1 MVQVRFGAFEVD
13 TSSRILRKHGITLR
27 LREQAMEVLLALVER
42 PGELLTREDLRH
54 RLWSDGT
61 VVDFDL
67 GLNTAVSRLRQVLND
82 PTDAPH
88 FVETIPK
95 RGYRFIG
102 TVQKQP
108 SVAVMP
114 LVNLSADQ
122 DGDYFSDG
130 LTEELIGALWRIEGI
145 RVAGRATV
153 WRFKN
158 QKYDPQR
165 AAKELGVDSI
175 LEGSVRCASGRI
187 RINVHL
193 IGGQDGFEL
202 WSERFDDEWKEI
214 FALQDRVAE
223 RVAQALKSRLT
234 GTGPANRPHHP
245 EAYAAYL
252 KGHYLVKRHTPA
264 NSQRTLEYFEEA
276 MRCDP
281 GYALPYH
288 GASLVHI
295 LGTMMGISP
304 PRETLA
310 KAEALLDKGLAIETA
325 SAMLQNT
332 LGMLRM
338 FQWRWRESEQA
349 YQRAIALEPANP
361 HPHMMYALQR
371 SFMGLHEE
379 ALHEARTALELDPLD
394 PMMNFRVVQS
404 SYYARHYEAAVR
416 SARTAIDLSPELPFT
431 YGYLAF
437 TLLSMGAADDA
448 WSTALRLRTLG
459 HHQPLSEGFFGYV
472 AGSLGHRVE
481 AHEVIANLTLHREGG
496 YSPALPIAW
505 IYLSLG
511 DVDACMQWLGT
522 AFEEREPYL
531 ASAAVFPGYDAL
543 RQDARF
549 RQLLERLGLHQ
560 SIRQSVR

>member
-1 MVQVRFGAFEVD
+1 MQVRFGAFEVD
-13 TSSRILRKHGITLR
+13 TARRILRKHGITLR

-42 PGELLTREDLRH
+42 PGELLTRDDLRH
-54 RLWSDGT
+54 RLWNDGT
-61 VVDFDL
+61 VVDFDV
-67 GLNTAVSRLRQVLND
+67 GLNTAISRLRQVLND
-82 PTDAPH
+82 SSGAPR

-102 TVQKQP
+102 AVQKQP

-114 LVNLSADQ
+114 LVNQSADQ

-175 LEGSVRCASGRI
+175 LEGSVRRANGRI

-193 IGGQDGFEL
+193 INGQDGFEV
-202 WSERFDDEWKEI
+202 WSERFDSEWKEI

-234 GTGPANRPHHP
+234 GSAPSNRPDNP

-252 KGHYLVKRHTPA
+252 KGHHLVKRHTPA

-276 MRCDP
+276 IRSDP

-295 LGTMMGISP
+295 LGTMMGTSP
-304 PRETLA
+304 PRAALA

-338 FQWRWRESEQA
+338 FQWRWRESEEA
-349 YQRAIALEPANP
+349 YRRAIALEPANP

-379 ALHEARTALELDPLD
+379 AVHEARTALELDPLD

-404 SYYARHYEAAVR
+404 LYYARQYEAAVR
-416 SARTAIDLSPELPFT
+416 SARMAIELSPDFPYT

-437 TLLSMGAADDA
+437 ALLGTGATDEA
-448 WSTALRLRTLG
+448 WSTAQRLRTLG
-459 HHQPLSEGFFGYV
+459 HSQPLSEGFFGYV
-472 AGSLGHRVE
+472 AGSLGHSVE
-481 AHEVIANLTLHREGG
+481 AHEVIANLTVRRERG

-505 IYLSLG
+505 NFLSLG
-511 DVDACMQWLGT
+511 DADACMLWLET
-522 AFEEREPYL
+522 ALEEREPYL
-531 ASAAVFPGYDAL
+531 ASAAVFPGYDLLLPNAG
-543 RQDARF
+543 F
-549 RQLLERLGLHQ
+549 RQLLERLGLNEKV
-560 SIRQSVR
+560 RQSSR